1 MRFSKRSLEGE
12 ILIDHTASP
21 GLTSA
26 DLSGFP
32 VPAVGK
38 GQVYE
43 SAVVVCAHCQY
54 VVIIEPNRSRERA
67 WCAKCDRYICDDC
80 GAQMKATLECQ
91 SVDRRIDEMLESIE
105 RKEDGH
111 GSVSPLLLR

>member
-1 MRFSKRSLEGE
+1 VRHSKRSLEGE
-12 ILIDHTASP
+12 ILIDHSASP
-21 GLTSA
+21 GLTA
-26 DLSGFP
+26 EDMAGFP

-43 SAVVVCAHCQY
+43 SPLIVCGHCQCA
-54 VVIIEPNRSRERA
+54 VIIEPLRTRARE

-80 GAQMKATLECQ
+80 GLRMHVTLECQ
-91 SVDRRIDEMLESIE
+91 SVERRIDEMLEVIE
-105 RKEDGH
+105 RH